1 MTTAQRRAPTQ
12 TVPSVDA
19 ATRRA
24 ADALES
30 AGYDAIE
37 VSLPHR
43 TRSTW
48 IVPATTA
55 AGRVRVHVDPRSGA
69 TRIVDAAE

>member
-1 MTTAQRRAPTQ
+1 MTTTKSRVPTQ
-12 TVPSVDA
+12 GVPSVDA
-19 ATRRA
+19 ATRHA

-30 AGYDAIE
+30 AGYEAID

-55 AGRVRVHVDPRSGA
+55 AGRVRVHIDPRSGA
-69 TRIVDAAE
+69 TRIVDLDE